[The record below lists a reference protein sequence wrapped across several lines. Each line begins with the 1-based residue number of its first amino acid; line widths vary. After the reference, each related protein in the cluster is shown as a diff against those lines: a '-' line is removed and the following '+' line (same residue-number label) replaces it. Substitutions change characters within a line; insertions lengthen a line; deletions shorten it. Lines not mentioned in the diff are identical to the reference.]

1 MQVTF
6 FNILRHALFIIFSA
20 LAFTFTTQ
28 AAEDED
34 TSPLTINWY
43 HDQDYF
49 QPIIDAFTA
58 ETGIPVEMTSDYD
71 TFTTDVLLV
80 ADFKILYE
88 SKIMKKYIKMDD
100 EFWAEMSE
108 IVPGKWRDLDTDKR
122 WLGYA
127 IRTRTAITNKNNV
140 SESEQPRTY
149 MDLADPKWKGRM
161 TMRSARNVY
170 NRSMVAYMIAK
181 YGEEKAKAWVEGIVA
196 NVGDREYKNDV
207 MGSFAIAQGEF
218 DIGAFN
224 SYYLGYMHDWWAEDE
239 EDHEELR
246 QIKENIRVTWLD
258 GADGVFGNVTGIGI
272 SAGVD
277 TRSQKYKDAKTL
289 IRFLLSK
296 KGQEMMSEHVF
307 KYPVNAEAELSD
319 YMKSLGTFKMDDF
332 NLHELS
338 YHYGT
343 ADRLMKEAGWES
355 GWKGVW

>member
-6 FNILRHALFIIFSA
+6 LKAFGRVLFVIFSVLSLTVTA
-20 LAFTFTTQ
+20 Q
-28 AAEDED
+28 AEGDED
-34 TSPLTINWY
+34 TKPLTINWY
-43 HDQDYF
+43 HKQKYF

-58 ETGIPVEMTSDYD
+58 ETGIPVEVTSDYE
-71 TFTTDVLLV
+71 TFTTDVLMV
-80 ADFKILYE
+80 ADFKVLYE
-88 SKIMKKYIKMDD
+88 SKTMKKYTRLDD

-108 IVPGKWRDLDTDKR
+108 IVPEKWRDLDTDKR

-127 IRTRTAITNKNNV
+127 IRTRTAITNKDNV
-140 SESEQPRTY
+140 ADEEQPRTY

-170 NRSMVAYMIAK
+170 NRSMVAYMIARH
-181 YGEEKAKAWVEGIVA
+181 GEQKAKEWVEGIVA
-196 NVGDREYKNDV
+196 NVGDGDYKNDV
-207 MGSFAIAQGEF
+207 AGSFAIAQGEY

-224 SYYLGYMHDWWAEDE
+224 SYYLGYMHDWWAEDPA
-239 EDHEELR
+239 ELK
-246 QIKENIRVTWLD
+246 QIKENVRVTWLD
-258 GADGVFGNVTGIGI
+258 GGDGVFGNVTGVGI
-272 SAGVD
+272 YAGLEQG
-277 TRSQKYKDAKTL
+277 TKKYEQAKTL

-319 YMKSLGTFKMDDF
+319 YMKSLGTFKMSDF
-332 NLHELS
+332 NLHDLS

-355 GWKGVW
+355 GWKGEW